1 MYSKVSKS
9 LLSVRVRRP
18 VASASGKCTLLM
30 ETATSTNK
38 RGKEQDQPATHGDR
52 TRHVQRKD
60 RTTDAGSVCEWDRN
74 RATSDQIEELL

>member
-30 ETATSTNK
+30 ETATSTNE

-52 TRHVQRKD
+52 TRHVTLFEGK
-60 RTTDAGSVCEWDRN
+60 
-74 RATSDQIEELL
+74 I

>member
-30 ETATSTNK
+30 ETATSTNE

-60 RTTDAGSVCEWDRN
+60 RTTDAGSVYEWDRN
-74 RATSDQIEELL
+74 RATSDQTEELL